1 MANPQRED
9 GKVQYELERPALS
22 FRIPASNRQKKLLR
36 FFDVPFSPKI
46 SAGAAGWETAA
57 IMSKEGSEERWSRYL
72 FLTRGALGASVTR
85 LACILL
91 FLLPLHG

>member
-46 SAGAAGWETAA
+46 SAGAAGWETATVQRIGFA
-57 IMSKEGSEERWSRYL
+57 A
-72 FLTRGALGASVTR
+72 FRGAASSISVIMR
-85 LACILL
+85 P
-91 FLLPLHG
+91 FNP